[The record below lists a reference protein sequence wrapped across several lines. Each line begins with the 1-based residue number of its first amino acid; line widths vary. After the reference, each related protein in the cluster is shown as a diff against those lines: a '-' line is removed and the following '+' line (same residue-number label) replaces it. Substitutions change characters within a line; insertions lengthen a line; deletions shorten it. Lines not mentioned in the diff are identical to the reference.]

1 MAGFTADNWSGEFID
16 RISQTTRDPIFIV
29 RGIKSLAPDSLSYGD
44 IMTAVNMTSSGSYA
58 GLPIQ
63 QNGVRVQGA
72 RVSPRSWS
80 SSVGGF
86 EVDVL
91 PGEPWQRKENMFA
104 DPSLNLVQK
113 LPRGILAELKMG
125 FPGWSE
131 DRFQT
136 IASGQ
141 LYNITGGPQTYRVQ
155 FRDLWSSLR
164 SRPTTSGHNYTLFNL
179 LGNATAT
186 GPIAGGNLPATGGI
200 NPIQK
205 EDSGL
210 GTDTGLIKVTS
221 GTSVGYYEYTGIDV
235 VGSQLTGCVFFGGDS
250 FIIAPGAQIDCCFYV
265 SDHPIDFVHKLL
277 VSTGV
282 TPPATV
288 ASFNTLPKTWG
299 YGIPERLIDSENMKL
314 YKDMSSPSTGVPEW
328 RIWTDEFQP
337 DGLSWIQSVIQSG
350 GYFMTQAQGT
360 LSVRAALNVKPP
372 GAGVYAPSIMG
383 IGATPRLEITDED
396 IMQLVSYEAFDASTP
411 VEYRASKFSY
421 DGNVDTTSSQSAQST
436 ENVLSVP
443 ALRAIV
449 RDYPFCSL
457 NSLNNM
463 RTLRDRMAQWDHRI
477 CERFV
482 FDCAGW
488 RLAVLAPGDVVN
500 VSSRVIESRGHE
512 HTLDSQIGVVTQVSP
527 SWEGSSVRIGVV
539 FLPWWTTLLA

>member
-16 RISQTTRDPIFIV
+16 RIGQATRDPIFLV
-29 RGIKSLAPDSLSYGD
+29 RGIQSLAPDSLSYGD
-44 IMTAVNMTSSGSYA
+44 IMTAVNMTSSGAYA

-72 RVSPRSWS
+72 QVSPRSWS

-91 PGEPWQRKENMFA
+91 PGEPWQRKENLFA

-113 LPRGILAELKMG
+113 LPRGIWAELKMG

-179 LGNATAT
+179 RGKATAT
-186 GPIAGGNLPATGGI
+186 GPIAAGDLPVLFNIGF
-200 NPIQK
+200 PMEK
-205 EDSGL
+205 EDSGS
-210 GTDTGLIKVTS
+210 GADTGLFMVTS
-221 GTSVGYYEYTGIDV
+221 GTSVGYYTYTGIDL
-235 VGSQLTGCVFFGGDS
+235 GGNQLTGCTFFAGDS
-250 FIIAPGAQIDCCFYV
+250 FIIASPDQIRACFYV
-265 SDHPIDFVHKLL
+265 GDHPIDFVHKLL

-282 TPPATV
+282 TPAPGV

-299 YGIPERLIDSENMKL
+299 YGIPERLVDSENMKL
-314 YKDMSSPSTGVPEW
+314 YKTMSSPTTGTADW
-328 RIWTDEFQP
+328 RIWTDSFQP

-360 LSVRAALNVKPP
+360 LSVRCALNMTPVLSNAP
-372 GAGVYAPSIMG
+372 ALLTDGV
-383 IGATPRLEITDED
+383 TITDED

-411 VEYRASKFSY
+411 VEYRASSFAY
-421 DGNVDTTSSQSAQST
+421 DGNVDSTTPASVQST

-443 ALRAIV
+443 ALRATE
-449 RDYPFCSL
+449 RQYPFASL
-457 NSLNNM
+457 NSGNNLL
-463 RTLRDRMAQWDHRI
+463 TLRDRLAQWDHRI

-482 FDCAGW
+482 FECAGW

-500 VSSRVIESRGHE
+500 ISSRVIESRGHN
-512 HTLDSQIGVVTQVSP
+512 HTLDNQVGIVTQVSP
-527 SWEGSSVRIGVV
+527 NWQGSSVRIGVV
-539 FLPWWTTLLA
+539 FLPWWSTLLA

>member
-16 RISQTTRDPIFIV
+16 RIGKTTRDPIFLV
-29 RGIKSLAPDSLSYGD
+29 RGIQSLAPDSLSYGD
-44 IMTAVNMTSSGSYA
+44 IMTAVNMTSSGAYA

-91 PGEPWQRKENMFA
+91 PGEPWQRKEHMFA
-104 DPSLNLVQK
+104 APSLNLVQK
-113 LPRGILAELKMG
+113 LPRGIWAELKMG

-164 SRPTTSGHNYTLFNL
+164 SRPTTSGHNYSLFNL
-179 LGNATAT
+179 LGKATAT
-186 GPIAGGNLPATGGI
+186 GPIAAGNLPVTGVPGF
-200 NPIQK
+200 PVEK
-205 EDSGL
+205 EDSGS
-210 GTDTGLIKVTS
+210 GTDTGLFKVTQGS
-221 GTSVGYYEYTGIDV
+221 SIGYYEYTGIDV

-250 FIIAPGAQIDCCFYV
+250 FVIANGDDIDCCFYV

-282 TPPATV
+282 TPPATSS
-288 ASFNTLPKTWG
+288 SFNTLPKTWG

-314 YKDMSSPSTGVPEW
+314 YKGMSSPATGTADW
-328 RIWTDEFQP
+328 RIWTDTFQP
-337 DGLSWIQSVIQSG
+337 DGLSWIQSVIQPG

-360 LSVRAALNVKPP
+360 LSVRCALNMTPTLSDAP
-372 GAGVYAPSIMG
+372 ALLTDGVS
-383 IGATPRLEITDED
+383 ITDED
-396 IMQLVSYEAFDASTP
+396 IMQLVSYEAFDSSTP
-411 VEYRASKFSY
+411 VEYRASKVSY
-421 DGNVDTTSSQSAQST
+421 DGNVDSTSPQSAQST

-443 ALRAIV
+443 ALRAIE
-449 RDYPFCSL
+449 REFPFCSL

-463 RTLRDRMAQWDHRI
+463 RTLRDRLGQWDHRI

-482 FDCAGW
+482 FECAGW

-500 VSSRVIESRGHE
+500 ISSKVIESRGHD
-512 HTLDSQIGVVTQVSP
+512 HTLDNQVGIVTEVSP
-527 SWEGSSVRIGVV
+527 SWQGSSVRIGVV
-539 FLPWWTTLLA
+539 FLPWWSTLLA

>member
-16 RISQTTRDPIFIV
+16 RISQTTRDPIFLV
-29 RGIKSLAPDSLSYGD
+29 RGLQSLAPDSLSYGD
-44 IMTAVNMTSSGSYA
+44 IMTAVNMTSSGAYA

-63 QNGVRVQGA
+63 QNGIRVQGA
-72 RVSPRSWS
+72 QVSPRSWS

-113 LPRGILAELKMG
+113 LPRGIWAELKMG

-141 LYNITGGPQTYRVQ
+141 LNNITGGPQTYRVQ

-179 LGNATAT
+179 FGKAVAT
-186 GPIAGGNLPATGGI
+186 GPFAGNDLPVAFVGGF
-200 NPIQK
+200 PFEK
-205 EDSGL
+205 EDSGS
-210 GTDTGLIKVTS
+210 GTDTGLFKVTQGS
-221 GTSVGYYEYTGIDV
+221 SVAYYTYTGIDL
-235 VGSQLTGCVFFGGDS
+235 VGNQLTGCAFFTGDVITVDS
-250 FIIAPGAQIDCCFYV
+250 PDVVTACFYV

-282 TPPATV
+282 TPAPTSV
-288 ASFNTLPKTWG
+288 SFNTLPKTWG
-299 YGIPERLIDSENMKL
+299 YGIPERLVDSENMKL
-314 YKDMSSPSTGVPEW
+314 YKTMSSPATGSADW
-328 RIWTDEFQP
+328 RIWTDSFQP

-350 GYFMTQAQGT
+350 GYFMTQAQGA
-360 LSVRAALNVKPP
+360 LSVRCALNMTPVLSSAP
-372 GAGVYAPSIMG
+372 ALLTDGV
-383 IGATPRLEITDED
+383 TITDED

-411 VEYRASKFSY
+411 VEYKTSRFEY
-421 DGNVDTTSSQSAQST
+421 DGNVDGTLPAAAQSI
-436 ENVLSVP
+436 EDVLSVP
-443 ALRAIV
+443 ALRAIE
-449 RDYPFCSL
+449 RQYPFASL
-457 NSLNNM
+457 NSGNNLL
-463 RTLRDRMAQWDHRI
+463 TLRDRMAQWDHRI

-482 FDCAGW
+482 FECAGW

-500 VSSRVIESRGHE
+500 ISSKVIESRGHD
-512 HTLDSQIGVVTQVSP
+512 HTIDNQVGIVTQVSP
-527 SWEGSSVRIGVV
+527 SWQGSSVRIGVV
-539 FLPWWTTLLA
+539 FLPWWATLLA